1 MRLVVAAAALCF
13 VMSGTASA
21 EDLACVSTTFN
32 LLSPNDKVCV
42 SGFDDPKV
50 PGVTCFISQ
59 ARKGG
64 WGQPLGLNEDP
75 SNFSVVPSN
84 RTDHRGHCQAA
95 REGGSLQR
103 EDQHLLQEDAH
114 LSHSRCAKKYH
125 RVSRRQLED
134 HRGFARERGQCRAHY
149 VVAKI
154 TIRASLAY
162 SLMFSATAARMS
174 ALNALSSI
182 LSPSWKSMARLTLPS
197 RLELNR
203 PEGSSNEAPLA
214 KVSFTTAL

>member
-13 VMSGTASA
+13 AMSGTASA

-75 SNFSVVPSN
+75 SNFSVSCRQTGPI
-84 RTDHRGHCQAA
+84 TADIAKLPE
-95 REGGSLQR
+95 REEAFSEKTSIFFKKTRIYRIPDAQR
-103 EDQHLLQEDAH
+103 NIIVYLA
-114 LSHSRCAKKYH
+114 
-125 RVSRRQLED
+125 VSS
-134 HRGFARERGQCRAHY
+134 
-149 VVAKI
+149 KI
-154 TIRASLAY
+154 I
-162 SLMFSATAARMS
+162 
-174 ALNALSSI
+174 
-182 LSPSWKSMARLTLPS
+182 
-197 RLELNR
+197 
-203 PEGSSNEAPLA
+203 EGSPANA
-214 KVSFTTAL
+214 VSAVPIMSWPR